1 MSFTI
6 TNKAIS
12 KCTKYEFSIYEH
24 TLTLPNLDKY
34 ILEILYDKNKLN
46 YLFQVNEPLKKED
59 RIKQLQRFIGN
70 PFRNREEQ
78 VSDTDILDNIKENE
92 SKQSYYTFFAEA
104 LLARLNIDFI
114 DNKLITGVLRIGDNI
129 SVTGHG
135 ADGCMFTDDKLV
147 LCEAKFYGEL
157 YGGAYKIVND
167 KSFISKL
174 EDFISQINGSKHIV
188 LKGINGDITTKT
200 EDEIKKIPIFLSG
213 FVLHTKETSASKYQ
227 TSYNLVDKILIK
239 DFPSHYK
246 INLYH
251 LPIESKN
258 ELIFKAQR
266 TALDLI
272 IKEKG
277 LS

>member
-1 MSFTI
+1 MSLTI
-6 TNKAIS
+6 TNKAKS
-12 KCTKYEFSIYEH
+12 KCSKYEFSIYEH
-24 TLTLPNLDKY
+24 TLSLADLDKY
-34 ILEILYDKNKLN
+34 VLDILYEETKLN
-46 YLFQVNEPLKKED
+46 YLFQVNEPLRKED

-70 PFRNREEQ
+70 PFRNREED
-78 VSDTDILDNIKENE
+78 VLDNDILKNITDNK

-104 LLARLNIDFI
+104 LLARLNIDFVD
-114 DNKLITGVLRIGDNI
+114 DNLVTGVLRIGDNI

-135 ADGCMFTDDKLV
+135 ADVCMYTDDKLV
-147 LCEAKFYGEL
+147 LGEAKFYGNL
-157 YGGAYKIVND
+157 YGGTYKIVKD

-174 EDFISQINGSKHIV
+174 EDFISRINGTNNIV

-200 EDEIKKIPIFLSG
+200 EDEIKKMPLILSG
-213 FVLHTKETSASKYQ
+213 FILHTIENPITNYDK
-227 TSYNLVDKILIK
+227 SYILVDQINIK

-246 INLYH
+246 MHLFH

-258 ELIFKAQR
+258 DLIFKAQR

-277 LS
+277 L

>member
-6 TNKAIS
+6 TNKALS

-24 TLTLPNLDKY
+24 TLTLTDLDKY
-34 ILEILYDKNKLN
+34 ILEILYDEKKLN

-70 PFRNREEQ
+70 PFRNIEDQ
-78 VSDTDILDNIKENE
+78 IHDDDIKNNIKDNEN
-92 SKQSYYTFFAEA
+92 KQSYYTFFAEA

-114 DNKLITGVLRIGDNI
+114 DNKLITGVLRVGENI

-135 ADGCMFTDDKLV
+135 ADVCMYTDDKLV
-147 LCEAKFYGEL
+147 LGEAKFYGEL
-157 YGGAYKIVND
+157 YGGTYNIVND

-174 EDFISQINGSKHIV
+174 EDFISRINGTSHII

-200 EDEIKKIPIFLSG
+200 EDEIKKISLNLSG
-213 FVLHTKETSASKYQ
+213 FILHTQETHDSNYQ
-227 TSYNLVDKILIK
+227 KSYKLVDKILIK

-277 LS
+277 L